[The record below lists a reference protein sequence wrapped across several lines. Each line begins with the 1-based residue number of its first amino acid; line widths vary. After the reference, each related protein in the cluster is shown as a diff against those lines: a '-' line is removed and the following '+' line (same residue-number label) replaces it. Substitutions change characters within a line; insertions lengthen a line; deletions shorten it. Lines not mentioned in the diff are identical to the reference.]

1 MRNRVILIVGGLLFI
16 FGIAYFGSPYLAARN
31 LQEAAKSV
39 DADALESS
47 VDFPAVRD
55 SLKSQ
60 LNAVMVKKMSEDS
73 SMKSNPFVGLG
84 LMMAPAIIDRM
95 VDSFV
100 TPDGIA
106 AIARGQKPNEGKSDA
121 SSRITYFYSW
131 VNIDR
136 FRVWMRNTEE
146 AKDGPSLLFERR
158 GLFSWKLIRIEI
170 SDLMN
175 GASASPAGST
185 SSLLSTTAPTPAV
198 PPTPQT
204 LSTTLNPMA
213 TDDDL
218 KNQWGALNEECR
230 GGQHTPEDEI
240 CSSRD
245 RMETVLQSRGW
256 CWAYS
261 DTDIVPADFN
271 WHKCDATRP

>member
-60 LNAVMVKKMSEDS
+60 LNAAMVKKMSEDS

-106 AIARGQKPNEGKSDA
+106 AMARGQKPNEGKSDA
-121 SSRITYFYSW
+121 SNRITYFYSW

-136 FRVWMRNTEE
+136 FRVRMRNTEE

-185 SSLLSTTAPTPAV
+185 SSLLSTTAPTPGV
-198 PPTPQT
+198 PPTPET

-240 CSSRD
+240 CSGRD

-261 DTDIVPADFN
+261 DTDIVPADYN
-271 WHKCDATRP
+271 WHKCDVTRP